1 MEYTIYNATII
12 TVDEKDNFYS
22 NGAMVVKDG
31 IITDIGKKENIK
43 FKGKK
48 IDMHGKIVMPGLINA
63 HTHTHSPLF
72 KNILDD
78 MKLMDWLKKG
88 LWPLEKKIMAD
99 DARVATACSCLEFI
113 KNGITTYADQVF
125 YANDVAEIANKSGLR
140 CFLAATVLTDGCAE
154 TMDTVNIAEE
164 FIKDWKQ
171 KQTLVYPCIG
181 PHAPYSV
188 SEEDWKK
195 VIKIAEKYNVL
206 IHTHISETQD
216 ENNEIMLKH
225 NFTPTQWLDKIGI
238 FRQKTLAAHS
248 IHLTD
253 KDIEIYKNNNVCA
266 VYNPVSNLKLVSG
279 IMPIEKMYKKGIT
292 VAIGTDGA
300 QSNNSM
306 DLLQDVKIGALL
318 QKQKQDDATFLN
330 SRTAIR
336 MLTIDGAK
344 ALGIDKII
352 GSLEKGKSADF
363 ITFNNNSIN
372 FIPLDVKNLKNIYT
386 TIIYTA
392 IGTDVADTVVAGKWL
407 MKDRKVMT
415 LEEIEILRT
424 IQDLSLKI
432 RGNKSRNR

>member
-12 TVDEKDNFYS
+12 TVDNKDNFYS
-22 NGAMVVKDG
+22 NGAMVIKDG
-31 IITDIGKKENIK
+31 IITDIGDTKEVEFKGENINL
-43 FKGKK
+43 
-48 IDMHGKIVMPGLINA
+48 HGKIVMPGLINA

-78 MKLMDWLKKG
+78 MKLMDWLKNG
-88 LWPLEKKIMAD
+88 LWPLEKKITAN
-99 DARVATACSCLEFI
+99 DAKAATACSCLEFI
-113 KNGITTYADQVF
+113 KSGITTYADQFF
-125 YANDVAEIANKSGLR
+125 YAKDIAEIADKSGLR
-140 CFLAATVLTDGCAE
+140 CFLAATVLTNGCAE
-154 TMDTVNIAEE
+154 TNDTVNVAEK
-164 FIKDWKQ
+164 FISEWKQ

-188 SEEDWKK
+188 SEKDWGK

-216 ENNEIMLKH
+216 ENSEIMQKY
-225 NFTPTQWLDKIGI
+225 NYTPTQWLEKIGV
-238 FRQKTLAAHS
+238 FKQKVLAAHS

-253 KDIEIYKNNNVCA
+253 EDIEIYKNNNVCA

-292 VAIGTDGA
+292 VAIGTDGS

-306 DLLQDVKIGALL
+306 DLLQDIKIGSLI

-330 SRTAIR
+330 ARTAIR

-344 ALGIDKII
+344 ALGIDKTI

-372 FIPLDVKNLKNIYT
+372 FIPLDKNDLENIYSS
-386 TIIYTA
+386 IIYTA
-392 IGTDVADTVVAGKWL
+392 TGTDVADTVVEGKWL

-415 LEEIEILRT
+415 LQETEILKV
-424 IQDLSLKI
+424 IQDLSLRI
-432 RGNKSRNR
+432 RKNRK